1 MPQETGPLV
10 GAGDWLTTQYLDE
23 PAGTLGR
30 TMPRS
35 NIIAAALSAL
45 TSGTVYVC
53 RLLLPHGIPVSNV
66 NILSNATAEATGT
79 HCWAGLA
86 GRDLV
91 VKGISA
97 DNTGAAFFAAS
108 TFQQFALGAQY
119 VTEYDGYYYV
129 LFNCTATTP
138 PTLSGNTLPAGIAS
152 QAPILCATSDTGK
165 TTPYALGATL
175 GALTASTQHFY
186 ATVS

>member
-1 MPQETGPLV
+1 MPQESGPLV

-30 TMPRS
+30 TLARS
-35 NIIAAALSAL
+35 NIIAAALGTL
-45 TSGTVYVC
+45 TSGTVYVS
-53 RLLLPHGIPVSNV
+53 RLLLPRGIPVTNV
-66 NILSNATAEATGT
+66 NILSNTTAEATGT

-108 TFQQFALGAQY
+108 TFQQFAFGQQY
-119 VTEYDGYYYV
+119 VTEYDGYYYA
-129 LFNCTATTP
+129 LFCCAATTP

-152 QAPILCATSDTGK
+152 QAPIICATSDTGK
-165 TTPYALGATL
+165 TTPYAAGAAI
-175 GALTASTQHFY
+175 GALTASTIHFY